1 MKRIERIFAVIKK
14 FESEAIAW
22 ERRNLHY
29 QLIKLLAQEVRDIRR
44 RMERKS
50 EK

>member
-1 MKRIERIFAVIKK
+1 MKRIERIFERIKK
-14 FESEAIAW
+14 RESENIW
-22 ERRNLHY
+22 VRRNM
-29 QLIKLLAQEVRDIRR
+29 QWKLLKQLAQEVRDIRR